1 MKRFGQHYRQ
11 EIVEDLANLKFTG
24 NEKKFALDLL
34 SDIDDQI
41 GSINSEIEYDTRPKK
56 QTGKRLAISQLI
68 DDKDREKFTSLAN
81 KIIDDHPAL
90 SRGPVP
96 GPRKEKDYAIQ
107 FDDLDKYIYV
117 NVRPTGKRSA
127 AGDDPNELMTAVLC
141 LFPKQHKITNSDE
154 MDALIELVK
163 GNLKKVKGY
172 KQGQVD
178 ALTGD
183 YPNLCQAVSAANSII
198 AAGYG
203 SADMVYLTGQAWDD
217 DVKQFQRT
225 KYGMTDFNSSDF
237 IVKKGKKYLGVSL
250 KKKKRITETDPTLIN
265 KAFSGLLNGS
275 PALKKVR
282 ENIEKDAGNFYVH
295 VIKLAARVKALSPE
309 LMQDLK
315 KDRPTNKNWK
325 QYIQRVPNDIIN
337 RVLKGKRTLFK
348 VMGKTILD
356 NGDLIANQLVQLIF
370 KADLKELQKVDFDF
384 TLVTG
389 IGDYGPSK
397 GVVVEKGEYKDINS
411 VTSQLDELFSQ
422 GKPRMIFTP
431 GAKQAFEAGAT
442 AANLKFDLMIGKVS
456 IANITLRYKGDFRSA
471 PNFNAVMTDEFKK
484 LYKG

>member
-11 EIVEDLANLKFTG
+11 EIKEDLNNLKFTG

-68 DDKDREKFTSLAN
+68 DNKDRTKFTALAN
-81 KIIDDHPAL
+81 KIIDDHPQL
-90 SRGPVP
+90 SRGQVS
-96 GPRKEKDYAIQ
+96 GSRKEKDYAID
-107 FDDLDKYIYV
+107 FDDLEKTIYV

-127 AGDDPNELMTAVLC
+127 AGDDPNELMTAALC
-141 LFPKQHKITNSDE
+141 IFPKQHKITNSDE
-154 MDALIELVK
+154 MDALIELVR
-163 GNLKKVKGY
+163 GQLKKVKGY

-178 ALTGD
+178 SLSGE

-203 SADMVYLTGQAWDD
+203 GADTVYLTGQAWDD

-225 KYGMTDFNSSDF
+225 KYGMKDFNSSDF
-237 IVKKGKKYLGVSL
+237 IIKKGNKYLGVSL
-250 KKKKRITETDPTLIN
+250 KKKKRLTEEDPTLIN
-265 KAFSGLLNGS
+265 KTFSGLLNGS
-275 PALKKVR
+275 SDLKKVR

-309 LMQDLK
+309 LMKDLK
-315 KDRPTNKNWK
+315 KDKPSNKNWK

-337 RVLKGKRTLFK
+337 RVLKGKRTLFRI
-348 VMGKTILD
+348 MAKTILD

-370 KADLKELQKVDFDF
+370 KADLKELKKFDFDF

-397 GVVVEKGEYKDINS
+397 GVVVEKGEYKDIDS
-411 VTSQLDELFSQ
+411 VTSKLDDLFTQ
-422 GKPRMIFTP
+422 GKPKMIFTP

-442 AANLKFDLMIGKVS
+442 AANLKFDLMIGKITVC
-456 IANITLRYKGDFRSA
+456 NITLRYKGDFRSA
-471 PNFNAVMTDEFKK
+471 PNFNAKMTNEFKN